1 MNNGIDAPSYWRELA
16 EKIYNNRGVVIV
28 LGSPDTGKT
37 TLINYLFRELNNNGC
52 LTSII
57 DADIGQSFYGV
68 PTTINLVKANPMPCN
83 LEPQRH
89 PELVSGS
96 EMLKPVQH
104 DITVEK
110 SYFVGSTSPSGH
122 LLQMVVGL
130 RKLLDSLHDSDVT
143 LIDTTGFVTDGAAWE
158 LKYQKIEAVSPR
170 HIVAIQRSNEIENII
185 RPQEVRGLAAIH
197 RFPVHEKV
205 KPKSPDQRRAYRQAR
220 YKAYFQNARRSVF
233 SLKNMSIIN
242 PYRVSIEDLS
252 RNNTFKGMLTGLN
265 NNENFVVSLGIL
277 DGVDVKREE
286 ITCLTPS
293 PQPLSP
299 WGRGEGEGV
308 EDVKTIRLGSVRLD
322 ATYADYKL

>member
-1 MNNGIDAPSYWRELA
+1 MNNGIDAPEYWRELA

-37 TLINYLFRELNNNGC
+37 TLINYLFTELNKGC

-68 PTTINLVKANPMPCN
+68 PTTINLVKAATASDG
-83 LEPQRH
+83 
-89 PELVSGS
+89 VTI
-96 EMLKPVQH
+96 
-104 DITVEK
+104 DK

-170 HIVAIQRSNEIENII
+170 HIVAIQRSNEIENIL
-185 RPQEVRGLAAIH
+185 RPQGVRGLAAIH

-205 KPKSPDQRRAYRQAR
+205 KAKSPDQRRAYRQAR

-233 SLKNMSIIN
+233 SLKNVSIIN
-242 PYRVSIEDLS
+242 PYRASIEDLS
-252 RNNTFKGMLTGLN
+252 RNNTFKGMLIGLN
-265 NNENFVVSLGIL
+265 NNENFVVSLGTL
-277 DGVDVKREE
+277 DAIDAKREE
-286 ITCLTPS
+286 ISCFTPS
-293 PQPLSP
+293 PNPLSP
-299 WGRGEGEGV
+299 MRSGKGEGV
-308 EDVKTIRLGSVRLD
+308 EDIKTIRLGSVRLD
-322 ATYADYKL
+322 SAYADYKL

>member
-1 MNNGIDAPSYWRELA
+1 MNNMNNVIDAPEYWQKLA

-37 TLINYLFRELNNNGC
+37 TLINYLFTELNNKGC

-68 PTTINLVKANPMPCN
+68 PTTINLVKASTASDG
-83 LEPQRH
+83 
-89 PELVSGS
+89 VTI
-96 EMLKPVQH
+96 
-104 DITVEK
+104 DK

-122 LLQMVVGL
+122 LLQTVVGL

-143 LIDTTGFVTDGAAWE
+143 LIDTTGFVTGGAAWE

-170 HIVAIQRSNEIENII
+170 HIVAVQRSNEIENILL
-185 RPQEVRGLAAIH
+185 PQEVRGLAVIH

-205 KPKSPDQRRAYRQAR
+205 KPKSPDQRRAYRQSR
-220 YKAYFQNARRSVF
+220 YKGYFQNARRSVF

-242 PYRVSIEDLS
+242 PYIGTIEAFPPSPPPLWGRDGVGG
-252 RNNTFKGMLTGLN
+252 TFKGMLIGLN

-277 DGVDVKREE
+277 DGIDAKREE
-286 ITCLTPS
+286 ISCLTPS
-293 PQPLSP
+293 PQSLSP
-299 WGRGEGEGV
+299 WGRGKGEWV

-322 ATYADYKL
+322 STYEDYHV